1 MLQGLAYFKEGYDAT
16 QQIRI
21 NDETHFKVFLDQ
33 AIAKKYQ
40 ALEEKRKAEENLREI
55 EETMDKSMKKL
66 EEQIKASL
74 ASAEE
79 K

>member
-16 QQIRI
+16 QQIQIDDDVR
-21 NDETHFKVFLDQ
+21 FKVFLDQ

-55 EETMDKSMKKL
+55 EETMDKSMKQL
-66 EEQIKASL
+66 EKQMKVSL